1 MRLNRILMNE
11 EGSSPGGGV
20 PPVVAPATPPAS
32 PGATPPAEP
41 AVPISQLKT
50 VIGEVFGELRNGL
63 FADLRK
69 AGALGKEKPVPEPSA
84 AAPASPGLSMADVEA
99 FVSRDRVLTR
109 VEIENKLTV
118 EQSGYMRAALKEI
131 DPSELPAKAASYL
144 TAMGLA
150 KGAEP
155 TPSTPAAAVVAVPAS
170 GPPISDKGSPA
181 PGSATNWEREYAENP
196 IGMSPAARAAM
207 DAKYGVEKARRM
219 RVEAAQRQGENIRV
233 TATPQR

>member
-1 MRLNRILMNE
+1 M
-11 EGSSPGGGV
+11 
-20 PPVVAPATPPAS
+20 
-32 PGATPPAEP
+32 
-41 AVPISQLKT
+41 
-50 VIGEVFGELRNGL
+50 GEVFGELRNGL

-69 AGALGKEKPVPEPSA
+69 AGALGKEKTPPEPPSSPSA

-109 VEIENKLTV
+109 VEIENKLT
-118 EQSGYMRAALKEI
+118 EAQSGYMRAALKDA
-131 DPSELPAKAASYL
+131 DPLELPAKAASYL

-155 TPSTPAAAVVAVPAS
+155 IPLTPAAAVVAVPAS

-181 PGSATNWEREYAENP
+181 PGSATNWEREFAENP

-207 DAKYGVEKARRM
+207 DAKHGVEKGRRM
-219 RVEAAQRQGENIRV
+219 RIEAAQRQGENIRV
-233 TATPQR
+233 TVTQQR